1 MPTEKVAAVTV
12 IGSYATAIVVDT
24 DLIPVTGQTVIGRNY
39 RETFGGKGSDIAVQA
54 ARLGAAVRFVG
65 VIGDDQRGQDFL
77 DLMST
82 EGIDV
87 AHCRISAGRPT
98 GVGLIIKDAAAH
110 NVIVVDP
117 AANDLL
123 GRQDLDAAGEAL
135 SRADVVVAQLESP
148 VATVMDGLTR
158 AHAAG
163 VRTVLNPAPAVAV
176 ETLTAHGRLDVI
188 DVLTPNETEARVL
201 LGLPADDQTPII
213 DLARRLQALGPRAV
227 VITQGEEGAD
237 LVTAA
242 QQTHVAALPVKAIDS
257 NGAGDS
263 FTAALSVALAEGQ
276 SLEEAARF
284 AAATAGLC
292 CEHWETVPS
301 YQTRATVENAMKEAS

>member
-1 MPTEKVAAVTV
+1 MPTEVTV
-12 IGSYATAIVVDT
+12 LGSYATAIVVDT

-54 ARLGAAVRFVG
+54 ARLGAAVTFVG
-65 VIGDDQRGQDFL
+65 VIGDDQRGRDFL
-77 DLMST
+77 ELMST
-82 EGIDV
+82 EAIDV
-87 AHCRISAGRPT
+87 SHCRISTERPT
-98 GVGLIIKDAAAH
+98 GVGLIIKDRAAH

-123 GRQDLDAAGEAL
+123 GPQDLEAAADVL
-135 SRADVVVAQLESP
+135 SSADVVVAQLESP

-201 LGLPADDQTPII
+201 LGLSADDQTPT
-213 DLARRLQALGPRAV
+213 DELARRLLALGPQAV
-227 VITQGEEGAD
+227 VITRGEDGAD
-237 LVTAA
+237 IVTAT
-242 QQTHVAALPVKAIDS
+242 QQAHVEALPVKAIDS

-263 FTAALSVALAEGQ
+263 FTAALSVALAEGRT
-276 SLEEAARF
+276 LVEAASF

-301 YQTRATVENAMKEAS
+301 YQNRATVENAMKKEAS